1 MSRKLL
7 INIHL
12 YLAAFFAPMVILMAI
27 SGGLYLVGIKGEQ
40 RVESSVLLPGS
51 LNPDS
56 AQLEED
62 VRALLDQAGLS
73 RDFEQVK
80 VRGREVSTRPSN
92 RLNYRLTPS
101 EGGVQIDVVKPSLQA
116 SLIELHKGHGPQWF
130 RLGQQIFSLALVL
143 IMLSGLWLGLA
154 AKGLRTRTLQL
165 SVGGLAVFLLLAL
178 FA

>member
-56 AQLEED
+56 VQLEED
-62 VRALLDQAGLS
+62 VRALLDQAGLGG
-73 RDFEQVK
+73 DFEQVK

-92 RLNYRLTPS
+92 RLNL
-101 EGGVQIDVVKPSLQA
+101 
-116 SLIELHKGHGPQWF
+116 SLIH
-130 RLGQQIFSLALVL
+130 I
-143 IMLSGLWLGLA
+143 
-154 AKGLRTRTLQL
+154 
-165 SVGGLAVFLLLAL
+165 
-178 FA
+178 

>member
-73 RDFEQVK
+73 GDFEQVK

-92 RLNYRLTPS
+92 RLNYRLTSS
-101 EGGVQIDVVKPSLQA
+101 EGGVQIDVDKPSFQA

>member
-12 YLAAFFAPMVILMAI
+12 YLAAFFAPMVLLMAI

-40 RVESSVLLPGS
+40 QLERSVLLPGS

-56 AQLEED
+56 ATLESE
-62 VRALLDQAGLS
+62 VRALLTAAGLPAG
-73 RDFEQVK
+73 FEQLK
-80 VRGREVSTRPSN
+80 VRGQDVSTRPSN
-92 RLNYRLTPS
+92 RMNFRLTPS
-101 EGGVQIDVVKPSLQA
+101 EDGVQIDVLQPSLQA

-130 RLGQQIFSLALVL
+130 RLGQQLFALALVL

-154 AKGLRTRTLQL
+154 AKGLRSRTLQL
-165 SVGGLAVFLLLAL
+165 SIAGLAVFVLLAV

>member
-12 YLAAFFAPMVILMAI
+12 YLAAFFAPMVLLMAI
-27 SGGLYLVGIKGEQ
+27 SGGLYLVGVKGEQ

-51 LNPDS
+51 LNPES
-56 AQLEED
+56 AQLESD
-62 VRALLDQAGLS
+62 VRLLLDQAGLAA
-73 RDFEQVK
+73 DFERLK
-80 VRGREVSTRPSN
+80 VRGREVTTRPSN
-92 RLNYRLTPS
+92 RLNYRLKPS
-101 EGGVQIDVVKPSLQA
+101 KGGVQIDVLQPSLQA

-130 RLGQQIFSLALVL
+130 RLGQQVFALALVL

-165 SVGGLAVFLLLAL
+165 SVAGLAVFILLAA